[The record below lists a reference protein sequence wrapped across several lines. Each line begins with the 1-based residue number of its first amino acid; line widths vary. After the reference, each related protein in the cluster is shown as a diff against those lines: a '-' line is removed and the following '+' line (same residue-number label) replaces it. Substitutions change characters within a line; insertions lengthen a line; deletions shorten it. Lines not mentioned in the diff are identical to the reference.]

1 MINMKRKAQAIPVMP
16 TTYSTTK
23 TNTSTL
29 FIHGNN
35 THFVQSLSLLS
46 IKINKQIKQILTYPL
61 KYISMMFIPSIWNVH
76 AKYCGNQRIN
86 RDAYSS
92 RIQKELQLQQNRKK
106 KKKKDQQIMQ
116 HLWFQTIKYLFE
128 YCSRKLDPSS
138 LGTSPEWADFDDC
151 QAATKKKKPKS
162 SRHIKKIHTYAT
174 TIIIPN

>member
-29 FIHGNN
+29 VIHGNN
-35 THFVQSLSLLS
+35 THFVQSLSLRS

-106 KKKKDQQIMQ
+106 KKKRSADYAAFVISNNKISVWILQQKIGSFVIRNLTWMS
-116 HLWFQTIKYLFE
+116 WFRWL
-128 YCSRKLDPSS
+128 SS
-138 LGTSPEWADFDDC
+138 CNQEKK
-151 QAATKKKKPKS
+151 TKKL
-162 SRHIKKIHTYAT
+162 
-174 TIIIPN
+174 